1 MATIEL
7 KRDSSALA
15 AIKYEIIRRKN
26 NDYVW
31 TTAKGVKK
39 DIKTLTDK
47 ELEAIVKLITPKD
60 TTDNDDVI
68 ADVIGYGVGKV
79 I

>member
-1 MATIEL
+1 MATVEL
-7 KRDSSALA
+7 KRDSSALD

-26 NDYVW
+26 NDYIW

-47 ELEAIVKLITPKD
+47 ELAAIVKLITPKG
-60 TTDNDDVI
+60 TTDSDDVVSG
-68 ADVIGYGVGKV
+68 VIGYGIGKV